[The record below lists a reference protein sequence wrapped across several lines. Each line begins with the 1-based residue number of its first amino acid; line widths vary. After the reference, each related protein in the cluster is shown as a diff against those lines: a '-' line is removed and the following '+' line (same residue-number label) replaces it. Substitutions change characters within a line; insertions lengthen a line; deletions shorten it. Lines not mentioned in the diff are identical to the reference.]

1 MERIMLKKVL
11 VTGGNKGIGLAVS
24 RAMLELGYEVIVVA
38 RDFSDFPLGGLPN
51 IKEIEYDLSNIDG
64 LKELAKEVGEID
76 ILINNAGYMQPKY
89 TYDNYPKDAKEHI
102 MNVDLYT
109 PIELMTI
116 FSEGMKKRA
125 YGRIVNTASIA
136 GQIGHPDIW
145 YGIAKAGLINAT
157 KIFGKILGAH
167 GITVNCVAPSPTQT
181 DMQKDNSEE
190 RKAEFKKT
198 VATGRFA
205 EPEEV
210 AKAIVWLA
218 TDCPEYINGICLDI
232 NNCSYPR

>member
-1 MERIMLKKVL
+1 MLKRVL

-51 IKEIEYDLSNIDG
+51 IKEIEYDLSNVQG

-116 FSEGMKKRA
+116 FSEDMKKRG

-167 GITVNCVAPSPTQT
+167 GITVNCVAPSPTET

-190 RKAEFKKT
+190 RKKEFKKT

-210 AKAIVWLA
+210 AKAMVWLA

>member
-1 MERIMLKKVL
+1 MSKRVL
-11 VTGGNKGIGLAVS
+11 ITGGNKGIGLAVS
-24 RAMLELGYEVIVVA
+24 RAMLELGFEVIIVA
-38 RDFSDFPLGGLPN
+38 RNFDTCTLVGVAN
-51 IKEIEYDLSNIDG
+51 VTAIEYDLSNTQD
-64 LKELAKEVGEID
+64 LLALAKEVGEID

-89 TYDNYPKDAKEHI
+89 TYDNYPVEARDHI

-109 PIELMTI
+109 PIELMNI
-116 FSEGMKKRA
+116 FCVGMKKRG

-136 GQIGHPDIW
+136 GQIGHPDVW

-157 KIFGKILGAH
+157 KIYGKLLGAH
-167 GITVNCVAPSPTQT
+167 GITVNCVAPSPTET

-205 EPEEV
+205 QAEEV

>member
-1 MERIMLKKVL
+1 MSKRVL
-11 VTGGNKGIGLAVS
+11 ITGGNKGIGLAVS
-24 RAMLELGYEVIVVA
+24 RAMLESGFEIIIVA
-38 RDFSDFPLGGLPN
+38 RDFNTCPLLGLTN
-51 IKEIEYDLSNIDG
+51 VSAIEYDLSNLNG
-64 LKELAKEVGEID
+64 LETLVKEVGEID

-89 TYDNYPKDAKEHI
+89 TYDNYPKEARDHI

-109 PIELMTI
+109 PVELMNL
-116 FSEGMKKRA
+116 FSAGMKKRG

-157 KIFGKILGAH
+157 KIYGKLLGAY
-167 GITVNCVAPSPTQT
+167 GITVNCVAPSPTET

-205 EPEEV
+205 KAEEV

-218 TDCPEYINGICLDI
+218 TDCPEYINGISLDI